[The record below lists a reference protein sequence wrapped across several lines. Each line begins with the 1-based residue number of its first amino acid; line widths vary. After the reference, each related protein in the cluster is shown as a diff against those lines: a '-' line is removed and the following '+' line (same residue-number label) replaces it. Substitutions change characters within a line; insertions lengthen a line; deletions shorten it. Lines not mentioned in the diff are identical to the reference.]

1 LWRPA
6 ATGFALGEDWSFEAA
21 FFVAAMA
28 VGIAVQLLP
37 SSIGTSRE
45 TLHVVGCIPMI
56 PGAFA
61 AKAILGLLAITTQH
75 SITTNGTLVAAM
87 DNTLR
92 VTFTMGALGTGVAIR
107 TILLRV
113 RMLNGQEQIEE

>member
-1 LWRPA
+1 
-6 ATGFALGEDWSFEAA
+6 
-21 FFVAAMA
+21 M
-28 VGIAVQLLP
+28 LP

-45 TLHVVGCIPMI
+45 SLHVVGYIPMI

-75 SITTNGTLVAAM
+75 SITTNGTLVVAM
-87 DNTLR
+87 DDTLR

>member
-1 LWRPA
+1 
-6 ATGFALGEDWSFEAA
+6 
-21 FFVAAMA
+21 
-28 VGIAVQLLP
+28 
-37 SSIGTSRE
+37 
-45 TLHVVGCIPMI
+45 MI

-87 DNTLR
+87 DDTLR

-113 RMLNGQEQIEE
+113 RKLNGRSRLKNNRFHARCLEVRHQEIVRTS